1 MSYDTTIAR
10 LPQPALLDLKGPP
23 RVLAGKL
30 AALGLAMPAAPN
42 SASAAEDLELYWI
55 GPEHWLLRGPADAEP
70 RLLRALAPEETFS
83 AVIVSDA
90 YTLFAVTGA
99 DAGEIAA
106 IASPLDRHPGAFP
119 PNGVSFTEA
128 FGLKALLIDREDGFE
143 LAVERS
149 FADMTADYLDRVAG
163 GAGISALKEP

>member
-1 MSYDTTIAR
+1 MSYDTTVAR
-10 LPQPALLDLKGPP
+10 RPQPALLDLKGPP
-23 RVLAGKL
+23 WVLAPKL

-42 SASAAEDLELYWI
+42 SASAADGLELYWI
-55 GPEHWLLRGPADAEP
+55 GPEHWLLRGPAEAEA
-70 RLLRALAPEETFS
+70 RLLQALAPEPAFS
-83 AVIVSDA
+83 AVLVSDA
-90 YTLFAVTGA
+90 YALFAVTGA

-106 IASPLDRHPGAFP
+106 VASPLDRHPGAAP

-149 FADMTADYLDRVAG
+149 FADITADYLDRVTG
-163 GAGISALKEP
+163 GAGGPATEEP